1 MVVSYK
7 EMCNPAQL
15 LNNHQRF
22 QQFWLNFSQRYLKT
36 KPHVGYELLDQ
47 WCGGGQLPSL
57 TRQSNNVSPW
67 WVYTSNVDGHFARFA
82 SFAESLCEIHGNAM
96 QFKCACGIGF
106 ANGEPRLGPDWEKW
120 NKEVLL
126 HCEDA
131 CSETKVLM
139 NDDNVGSSSLL
150 LCSHCQLPMRPNV
163 LMFHDTDENVL
174 GSISKQRER
183 YQAWEALVEEEV
195 STSSK
200 SFVVLEL
207 GCGTNVPAVREES
220 EEVLTDCAKLIQSSS
235 VNGSDTKGTVSFI
248 RINPKHAD
256 IDLPANE
263 STQMISIYDK
273 AESALKEIDN
283 WLKVLEP

>member
-15 LNNHQRF
+15 LNNHQKF
-22 QQFWLNFSQRYLKT
+22 QQFWLNFSQRYVKT

-120 NKEVLL
+120 NKEVEM
-126 HCEDA
+126 HCTDA
-131 CSETKVLM
+131 CSKTTIHM
-139 NDDNVGSSSLL
+139 NDDNAGSSSLL

-174 GSISKQRER
+174 RDVSKQRER
-183 YQAWEALVEEEV
+183 YQEWEALVEEEV
-195 STSSK
+195 AMNSK

-207 GCGTNVPAVREES
+207 GCGKNVPAVREES
-220 EEVLTDCAKLIQSSS
+220 EEVITDCAKLIQPSS
-235 VNGSDTKGTVSFI
+235 VNGSGTKVSLI

-256 IDLPANE
+256 IDMPVTE

-273 AESALKEIDN
+273 AESALKEIDY